1 MPVYDLP
8 AIDIYCERLNLLLH
22 KVNDLTTRISVR
34 REKSKAGTLSKR
46 LENLTHIP
54 NKTSTFKYRLCRR

>member
-8 AIDIYCERLNLLLH
+8 AIDIYCERLNLLLRS
-22 KVNDLTTRISVR
+22 VNDLATTIGVR
-34 REKSKAGTLSKR
+34 REKSKAGMLSKR

-54 NKTSTFKYRLCRR
+54 NKTSTFNYRLCRR